1 MNELCIFQTRCRKAQ
16 ADVELPANTGFFMH
30 FLHACRRQHQK
41 YCTYRKVGKI
51 FHSCDTEG
59 LLGLSS
65 PIWLGSGQECSLCD
79 RGNSGTQISLFSV
92 DK

>member
-41 YCTYRKVGKI
+41 YCTYRKWGKYFTRVI
-51 FHSCDTEG
+51 QK
-59 LLGLSS
+59 
-65 PIWLGSGQECSLCD
+65 GSWGCPAQSGSARGRSARSAIGAIQEH
-79 RGNSGTQISLFSV
+79 R
-92 DK
+92 

>member
-1 MNELCIFQTRCRKAQ
+1 MNELCIFQTRCWKAQ

-41 YCTYRKVGKI
+41 YRTYGKVGKI
-51 FHSCDTEG
+51 FHLCDTEG
-59 LLGLSS
+59 LLVPSNQ
-65 PIWLGSGQECSLCD
+65 IWLGSGQESSLCD